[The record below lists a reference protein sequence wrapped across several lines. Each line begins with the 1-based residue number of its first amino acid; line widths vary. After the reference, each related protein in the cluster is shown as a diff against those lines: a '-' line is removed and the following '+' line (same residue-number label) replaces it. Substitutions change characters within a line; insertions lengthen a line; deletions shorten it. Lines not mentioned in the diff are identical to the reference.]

1 MTLLGIVLGN
11 PGNPET
17 FEPGCLAFVEIKS
30 TDECEPADCTPYFGK
45 MENYRRNELVISLS
59 KWKAFYKRR
68 PSGLRSTG
76 HLCIRLIKSI
86 A

>member
-45 MENYRRNELVISLS
+45 MENYRRNKLVISLS
-59 KWKAFYKRR
+59 KWKGSVLQAL
-68 PSGLRSTG
+68 SLRITFDRSFVY
-76 HLCIRLIKSI
+76 SFN
-86 A
+86 